1 MSLQQLG
8 LSLVLAVMVFSVALE
23 LKVDDFRRVLQTPRA
38 VVCGLIPQFILLP
51 VGTWAATLVL
61 DLPPNV
67 EAAMIL
73 VAACPGGALS
83 NVITH
88 FGRGNTALSVSV
100 SAVASLIA
108 LVATPFN
115 FSWMVASNPATAGWL
130 RQIDVNPADL
140 WVSLLFMLAVPMGL
154 GLLCA
159 HRLPALTA
167 RLRKPLANFSFLM
180 LLVFIVLGLLKERQ
194 LLTLGLL
201 PMLAI
206 VACHNACG
214 LFFGWAAS
222 KAMGVSTRD
231 RRAVMIEGGMQ
242 NAGLALGII
251 AVQLNSDLG
260 MVTIAGL
267 WGIWHIVSGLA
278 CAYVWRAQD
287 AAEARRRAT
296 TATATTSTHS
306 TQSGASPQRETHQA

>member
-1 MSLQQLG
+1 MTTQQLI
-8 LSLVLAVMVFSVALE
+8 LSLVLMTMVFSVALE
-23 LKVDDFRRVLQTPRA
+23 LKVDDFRRVAQTPRA

-51 VGTWAATLVL
+51 VGTWAATMVL

-73 VAACPGGALS
+73 VASCPGGSLS

-115 FSWMVASNPATAGWL
+115 FAWMVAANPATAGWL
-130 RQIDVNPADL
+130 KKLEIDPSGI
-140 WVSLLFMLAVPMGL
+140 WVSLLLLLAVPMAM
-154 GLLCA
+154 GLLFS
-159 HRLPALTA
+159 HQMPALTA
-167 RLRKPLANFSFLM
+167 RIQKPLANFSLIA
-180 LLVFIVLGLLKERQ
+180 LLAFIVLGLIKERQ

-201 PMLAI
+201 PTLG
-206 VACHNACG
+206 VVVLHNASG
-214 LFFGWAAS
+214 LLFGYVTS
-222 KAMGVSTRD
+222 VAMKVSERD

-242 NAGLALGII
+242 NSGLALGII
-251 AVQLNSDLG
+251 AVQFNSDLG
-260 MVTIAGL
+260 MVVIASL

-278 CAYVWRAQD
+278 CALWWRRKD
-287 AAEARRRAT
+287 ARSALSAT
-296 TATATTSTHS
+296 
-306 TQSGASPQRETHQA
+306 